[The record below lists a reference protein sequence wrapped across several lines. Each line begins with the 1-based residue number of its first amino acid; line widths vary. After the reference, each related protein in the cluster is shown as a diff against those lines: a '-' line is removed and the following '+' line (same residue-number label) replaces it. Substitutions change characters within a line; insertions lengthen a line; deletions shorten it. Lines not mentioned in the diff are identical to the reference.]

1 MSDYEGS
8 DAELSAILAQLDPTD
23 LHAITAVARRL
34 LADKPTTAGRR
45 ADSIVM
51 AAWGL
56 IAESVKTTT
65 VKK

>member
-1 MSDYEGS
+1 MT
-8 DAELSAILAQLDPTD
+8 ELLELIAQLGGDD
-23 LHAITAVARRL
+23 LHALTAVARRL

-56 IAESVKTTT
+56 VAESVKTTT
-65 VKK
+65 VRK